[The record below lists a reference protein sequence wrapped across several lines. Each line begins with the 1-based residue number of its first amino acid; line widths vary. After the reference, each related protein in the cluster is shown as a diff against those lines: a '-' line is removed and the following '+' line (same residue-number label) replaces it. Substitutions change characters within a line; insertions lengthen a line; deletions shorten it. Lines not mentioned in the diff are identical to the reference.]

1 MSFAAALDQFWN
13 NHRTSVNISKLK
25 PNVSTTIQLSSSV
38 AHTKTHG
45 DLLIII
51 AKNGRLI
58 KVCVMG

>member
-1 MSFAAALDQFWN
+1 MSLAAALDQFWN
-13 NHRTSVNISKLK
+13 NHRTSMNISKLK

-38 AHTKTHG
+38 ARTKTHG

-51 AKNGRLI
+51 AKNGGLI